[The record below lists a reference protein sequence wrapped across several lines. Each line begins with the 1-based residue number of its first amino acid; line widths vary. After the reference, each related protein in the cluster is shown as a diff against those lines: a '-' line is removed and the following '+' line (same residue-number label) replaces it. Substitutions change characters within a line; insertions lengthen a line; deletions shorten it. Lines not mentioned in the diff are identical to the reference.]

1 MCGKYPMPWP
11 SHKSFPRFLQVIF
24 SSMLL
29 QENVPLASLTTFHIG
44 GPARYYTLVGG
55 AIELAE
61 AFEYAEKNRLPF
73 YVLGGGSNVLFSD
86 AGFPGIVI
94 HVLGGSI
101 TTSGNKITASGG
113 MPLFDVVWAAK
124 NASLQGIEKMAG
136 IPGSFGGAV
145 RGNAGA
151 FGTEIGD
158 LVSSV
163 KTLDRF
169 SGMVR
174 EYSRSECQFGYRTSF
189 FKKNPNLVV
198 LSAEITLEPG
208 DESELER
215 TIKETVAMRE
225 SRHPQDAKCAGSFFM
240 NPVVEDK
247 HLLAEFERDT
257 GNPSKDGKLPAGWL
271 IDHVGL
277 RGKRIGG
284 AQVSPFHPNY
294 LLNTGNA
301 TAHDIVML
309 ASLVKTK
316 VRDELQVRLQEE
328 VQFVGF

>member
-1 MCGKYPMPWP
+1 
-11 SHKSFPRFLQVIF
+11 
-24 SSMLL
+24 MLL
-29 QENVPLASLTTFHIG
+29 REHEPLAPLTTFKVG

-61 AFEYAEKNRLPF
+61 AFEYAETNKLPF

-86 AGFPGIVI
+86 AGFPGLVI
-94 HVLGGSI
+94 HILGGSI
-101 TTSGNKITASGG
+101 SVSGEKITAGAG

-158 LVSSV
+158 VITSV
-163 KTLDRF
+163 KTLNRF
-169 SGMVR
+169 SGMVQ
-174 EYSRSECQFGYRTSF
+174 EYSHEECLFGYRNSI
-189 FKKNPNLVV
+189 FKQDPNLIV
-198 LSAEITLEPG
+198 LSAEIKLTLG
-208 DESELER
+208 DDVELER
-215 TIKETVAMRE
+215 IIKETVATRE
-225 SRHPQDAKCAGSFFM
+225 SKHPQDAKCAGSFFM
-240 NPVVEDK
+240 NPVVSDER
-247 HLLAEFERDT
+247 LLQEFTKDT
-257 GNPSKDGKLPAGWL
+257 GNVSKDGKLPAGWL

-277 RGKRIGG
+277 RGKKIGG

-294 LLNTGNA
+294 LVNTGDA
-301 TAHDIVML
+301 TAHDVVML

-316 VRDELQVRLQEE
+316 VRDELRVRLQEE